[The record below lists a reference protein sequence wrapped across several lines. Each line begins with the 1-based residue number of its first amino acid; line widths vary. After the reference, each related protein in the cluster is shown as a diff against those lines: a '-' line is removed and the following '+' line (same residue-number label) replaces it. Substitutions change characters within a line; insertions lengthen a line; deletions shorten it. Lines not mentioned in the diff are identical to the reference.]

1 MARALLTLTFG
12 WLALLVALAIGPTLP
27 ALGGALLAAALLVQA
42 AEIRR
47 ETEGA

>member
-1 MARALLTLTFG
+1 MARALLTLALG
-12 WLALLVALAIGPTLP
+12 WLAL
-27 ALGGALLAAALLVQA
+27 LGGALLAAALLVQA